1 MNLLVTM
8 VGFIRILS
16 DNHDLFCMKKILV
29 IDDDNDFRKMLS
41 AKLTKSGFAVVE
53 AENGVE
59 GIRRFTENEVDLVV
73 TDIIMPEKEGMETIL
88 ELKKIDPAL
97 KIIAVSGG
105 GRSAPEDYLSVSE
118 YFGAVKSFR
127 KPFNLSEFVQTINNL
142 I

>member
-1 MNLLVTM
+1 M
-8 VGFIRILS
+8 RILI
-16 DNHDLFCMKKILV
+16 DDHDLLYMKKILV
-29 IDDDNDFRKMLS
+29 IDDDNDFRRMLC
-41 AKLTKSGFAVVE
+41 AKLTKSGYTVVE

-59 GIRRFTENEVDLVV
+59 GIRRFTENEVHLVV

-127 KPFNLSEFVQTINNL
+127 KPFNLSEFVQTIDNL

>member
-1 MNLLVTM
+1 
-8 VGFIRILS
+8 
-16 DNHDLFCMKKILV
+16 MKKILV
-29 IDDDNDFRKMLS
+29 IDDDNDFRRMLC

-97 KIIAVSGG
+97 KIISVSGG

-118 YFGAVKSFR
+118 
-127 KPFNLSEFVQTINNL
+127 
-142 I
+142 

>member
-1 MNLLVTM
+1 MSD
-8 VGFIRILS
+8 FIRKLIN
-16 DNHDLFCMKKILV
+16 DQDLFCMKRILV
-29 IDDDNDFRKMLS
+29 IDDDNDFRKMLC
-41 AKLTKSGFAVVE
+41 AKLTKSGYAVVE

-59 GIRRFTENEVDLVV
+59 GIRRFTENEVHLVV

-127 KPFNLSEFVQTINNL
+127 KPFNLSEFVQTIDNL